1 MTDANVNEQSRM
13 VKVLAGMEVLED
25 MQAKRG
31 NDKGLTKAQ
40 LLKTHKNWGMWK
52 ELVEQK
58 IMLKAETNN
67 SCHYRINRELIRK
80 SFNIDTVKC
89 SILNA
94 MVKNE
99 KLDSSN

>member
-40 LLKTHKNWGMWK
+40 LLKTHKKWVIWK
-52 ELVEQK
+52 ELV
-58 IMLKAETNN
+58 
-67 SCHYRINRELIRK
+67 
-80 SFNIDTVKC
+80 
-89 SILNA
+89 
-94 MVKNE
+94 
-99 KLDSSN
+99 